1 MAKKKRAGMVARMAG
16 GEDEVEQRRKER
28 EREAKARAA
37 ERKSAWKEHEAA
49 RKDAEQRR
57 KASEP
62 DKEFAEAARRARER
76 AEKERIDLHRKGYDA
91 EARRRGPDEKMEKR
105 FREKHP
111 DVLKRHLLAW
121 ATLQEISQGAD
132 VNATREAL
140 QVMARAWKEKE
151 DLIHALAASRKRKKG
166 KGEESTLEARTESL
180 KERLAELEESRRKNT
195 PKPSKKKK
203 APPKKKN
210 KLLDVPDEFDTTAD
224 DTAPDEEEDE

>member
-1 MAKKKRAGMVARMAG
+1 MATKKKQAGKVARAAG
-16 GEDEVEQRRKER
+16 GDDEVQQRRRDR
-28 EREAKARAA
+28 EREVKAREM
-37 ERKSAWKEHEAA
+37 ERKRAWKEHEAA

-76 AEKERIDLHRKGYDA
+76 AEKERIDLHRKSYDA
-91 EARRRGPDEKMEKR
+91 EARRRFSDDKMEKR

-111 DVLKRHLLAW
+111 DVLKRHMVAW

-132 VNATREAL
+132 VNATREVL

-151 DLIHALAASRKRKKG
+151 DLIHALSASKKRKKG
-166 KGEESTLEARTESL
+166 KDESMLEARTESL

-195 PKPSKKKK
+195 PKPPKKKK
-203 APPKKKN
+203 APPPKKKT
-210 KLLDVPDEFDTTAD
+210 LLDELEGTSETDITEIDDE
-224 DTAPDEEEDE
+224 DEEE